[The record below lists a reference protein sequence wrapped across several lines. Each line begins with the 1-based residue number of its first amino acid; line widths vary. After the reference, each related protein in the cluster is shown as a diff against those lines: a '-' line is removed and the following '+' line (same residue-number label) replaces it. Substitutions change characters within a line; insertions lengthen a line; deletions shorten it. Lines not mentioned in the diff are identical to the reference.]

1 MEQWNGFQGMLL
13 QLGVLQLFD
22 VYASLHPIDGLEAVC
37 FRAVHLSVRVCILW
51 PVCRRFLVYF
61 HDRAGTVLFWC
72 KRQWR
77 NSNGVTPMECQ
88 DGQVVRIS
96 DLR

>member
-37 FRAVHLSVRVCILW
+37 FRAVHLSVRVCIL
-51 PVCRRFLVYF
+51 
-61 HDRAGTVLFWC
+61 
-72 KRQWR
+72 
-77 NSNGVTPMECQ
+77 
-88 DGQVVRIS
+88 
-96 DLR
+96 